1 MSGPAVPAEA
11 VPPQASS
18 LQLSV
23 LGGVRA
29 SRDGD
34 DLGLGGPRP
43 RALLAAL
50 VVPAASPLA
59 EAPLALSSSVG
70 DAPMAVADVQ
80 EVLIGFINGGG
91 LIAIPILGAFLIAG
105 GIGFFL
111 YSSSQPIEEDDE

>member
-50 VVPAASPLA
+50 VVAAGRPATEDLLIDAVWDTSW
-59 EAPLALSSSVG
+59 VG
-70 DAPMAVADVQ
+70 DERIVDVH
-80 EVLIGFINGGG
+80 IGHLRRKLGEEPDGGG
-91 LIAIPILGAFLIAG
+91 LIETVRG
-105 GIGFFL
+105 GGYRSAEFG
-111 YSSSQPIEEDDE
+111 